1 LKVDEDLDQGD
12 PRVGRNLASNSWDK
26 GSKCQDE
33 SSNSSHSVTKATVLE
48 EDTEVEYIQEKEG
61 HENGDDG

>member
-1 LKVDEDLDQGD
+1 MKVDEDLDQGD
-12 PRVGRNLASNSWDK
+12 SRVGRNLASNGGDK
-26 GSKCQDE
+26 SGKCQDE
-33 SSNSSHSVTKATVLE
+33 SSNSSHSVTKAAVLE